1 MGVLSAYIKMTWK
14 WPNFPREERIKKD
27 YENGLM
33 LGFSNPTENENE
45 EVEIAAINGAQYL
58 IPIPENKDKIFQ

>member
-1 MGVLSAYIKMTWK
+1 
-14 WPNFPREERIKKD
+14 
-27 YENGLM
+27 M

-58 IPIPENKDKIFQ
+58 IPIPENTDKIFQ